1 VFVLL
6 HCGVVPSLIQDAGQY
21 EQAEVHLT
29 YCKEQKYEVYT
40 ELVITAIVELFA
52 YGKKNVTR
60 LMNCHYDDTSGLVV
74 WFNER
79 SLKHHYREDVMDI
92 HHNNFRWWRYNRPTD
107 IILSIVCHMEDI
119 EISRI
124 LRHGFINK
132 PHSRISIF
140 WLDHQI

>member
-1 VFVLL
+1 VVL
-6 HCGVVPSLIQDAGQY
+6 HGGVVPNLIQDAGQN

-29 YCKEQKYEVYT
+29 YCKEQKYKVYT

-52 YGKKNVTR
+52 NGEKNVTR
-60 LMNCHYDDTSGLVV
+60 LMNCHHNDTSSPVV

-92 HHNNFRWWRYNRPTD
+92 HHDNFRWWRYNRPTD
-107 IILSIVCHMEDI
+107 IILSIVCQMEYI
-119 EISRI
+119 KISRI
-124 LRHGFINK
+124 LRHLFIYK

-140 WLDHQI
+140 WLDHQV